1 MSCSWGACR
10 LHAVAPGKK
19 PRDFGVPGSMVGMSG
34 SVSGSTSSPDR
45 PPMSTLSRRD
55 KEPRSGMVPSSL
67 DYVTRGMW
75 NSFVSKIRGLLG
87 GLGSLSALCS
97 SLKSPVP
104 MFMGIP
110 MMMHSDTPETN
121 QKGDERAFQHRGGLT
136 AQQVPAVCRHAFT

>member
-1 MSCSWGACR
+1 MLW
-10 LHAVAPGKK
+10 
-19 PRDFGVPGSMVGMSG
+19 SG
-34 SVSGSTSSPDR
+34 SLGELLLGCRGFSDCQHGGDGRASVLGSTRLTSQLPASSPFPD
-45 PPMSTLSRRD
+45 D
-55 KEPRSGMVPSSL
+55 KEPRSGTIPSSL

-87 GLGSLSALCS
+87 GLGSLSALWS

-121 QKGDERAFQHRGGLT
+121 QKG
-136 AQQVPAVCRHAFT
+136 C

>member
-1 MSCSWGACR
+1 
-10 LHAVAPGKK
+10 
-19 PRDFGVPGSMVGMSG
+19 
-34 SVSGSTSSPDR
+34 
-45 PPMSTLSRRD
+45 
-55 KEPRSGMVPSSL
+55 MVPSSR

-87 GLGSLSALCS
+87 GLGSLLALWS

-121 QKGDERAFQHRGGLT
+121 QKEIRELRTHSGLSG
-136 AQQVPAVCRHAFT
+136 QKHC

>member
-1 MSCSWGACR
+1 
-10 LHAVAPGKK
+10 
-19 PRDFGVPGSMVGMSG
+19 
-34 SVSGSTSSPDR
+34 
-45 PPMSTLSRRD
+45 
-55 KEPRSGMVPSSL
+55 MVPSSQ

-87 GLGSLSALCS
+87 GLGSLLALWS

-121 QKGDERAFQHRGGLT
+121 QKEIREL
-136 AQQVPAVCRHAFT
+136 

>member
-1 MSCSWGACR
+1 MCR
-10 LHAVAPGKK
+10 EPSPTA
-19 PRDFGVPGSMVGMSG
+19 GME
-34 SVSGSTSSPDR
+34 P
-45 PPMSTLSRRD
+45 LFKQD

-75 NSFVSKIRGLLG
+75 NSFVSKIRGLRG
-87 GLGSLSALCS
+87 GLGSLSALWS

-121 QKGDERAFQHRGGLT
+121 QKGD
-136 AQQVPAVCRHAFT
+136 

>member
-1 MSCSWGACR
+1 M
-10 LHAVAPGKK
+10 PGGTKL
-19 PRDFGVPGSMVGMSG
+19 RQLLV
-34 SVSGSTSSPDR
+34 SSPFLDKTR
-45 PPMSTLSRRD
+45 SR
-55 KEPRSGMVPSSL
+55 GQGVVPSSP

-87 GLGSLSALCS
+87 GFGSLLALWS

-121 QKGDERAFQHRGGLT
+121 QKEIRELLTHGGL
-136 AQQVPAVCRHAFT
+136 